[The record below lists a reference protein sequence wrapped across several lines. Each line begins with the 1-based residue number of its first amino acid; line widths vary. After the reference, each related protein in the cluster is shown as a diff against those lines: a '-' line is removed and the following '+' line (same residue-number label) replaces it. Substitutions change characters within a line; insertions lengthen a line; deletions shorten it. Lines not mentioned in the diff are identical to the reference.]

1 MCSRVDKNRES
12 ETRGKSKDESQ
23 CDEKEKEKE
32 RGTCNCTCVRF
43 AAAED
48 GWGRKKKRMNLWSVV
63 AASNRVCE

>member
-23 CDEKEKEKE
+23 CDEKEKE

>member
-12 ETRGKSKDESQ
+12 GTRGKRKDESQ
-23 CDEKEKEKE
+23 CDEKEKE
-32 RGTCNCTCVRF
+32 RGTCSCTCVRF